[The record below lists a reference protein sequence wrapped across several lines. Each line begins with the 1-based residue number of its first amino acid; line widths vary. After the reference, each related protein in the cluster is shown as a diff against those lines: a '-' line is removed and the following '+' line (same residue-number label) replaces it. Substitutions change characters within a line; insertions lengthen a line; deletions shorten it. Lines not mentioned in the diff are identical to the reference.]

1 MNDDTMHNNLMEL
14 SARQSANTLLLE
26 AMYTL
31 AFQSNAAGF
40 KLLMEELQRLTREQP
55 RTAGPYASE
64 DVLELQARTAVHLER
79 FGRSVAWRLSQT
91 AGQTDPG
98 PHRPD

>member
-14 SARQSANTLLLE
+14 SARQGANTLLLE

-31 AFQSNAAGF
+31 AFRSNADGF
-40 KLLMEELQRLTREQP
+40 EQLMNDLQRLTREQP
-55 RTAGPYASE
+55 RPAGPYASE
-64 DVLELQARTAVHLER
+64 DVVELQARTAVHLER

-91 AGQTDPG
+91 SA
-98 PHRPD
+98 